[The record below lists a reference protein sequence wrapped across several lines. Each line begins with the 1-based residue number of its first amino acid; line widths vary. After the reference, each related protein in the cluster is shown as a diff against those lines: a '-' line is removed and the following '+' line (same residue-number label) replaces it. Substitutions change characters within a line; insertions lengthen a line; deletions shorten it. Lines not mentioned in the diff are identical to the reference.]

1 MTVTVPTLIPA
12 SYAAKAWA
20 QNRIEKILVARS
32 TNWFRPMTLL
42 GHPIGKQS
50 SHLDLQVSGGVLR

>member
-20 QNRIEKILVARS
+20 QNRIEKILVAQS
-32 TNWFRPMTLL
+32 TNWFRPVTLF

-50 SHLDLQVSGGVLR
+50 